1 MTWAVRLELSAHL
14 NASTASV
21 HEHPADW
28 RYQPR
33 EAAPSSAV
41 NSLAKIEAEW
51 KIWSRLTHDLLSL
64 RQFKISWPGSFSV
77 RRPFQRSAF
86 SFCT

>member
-1 MTWAVRLELSAHL
+1 MRLELSAHL

-28 RYQPR
+28 RYQPH

-41 NSLAKIEAEW
+41 TSLAKT
-51 KIWSRLTHDLLSL
+51 KSKSKQKRRRKQLTTLWSLFTL
-64 RQFKISWPGSFSV
+64 
-77 RRPFQRSAF
+77 
-86 SFCT
+86 